1 KRTFNIGRERMV
13 IFVITVVAI
22 LATDLLAGILI
33 GVLAE
38 ILLLLYLLTPSLR
51 VVLTG
56 RLTVRQA
63 LKLLWSN
70 FAGMFRNP
78 VIAVKT
84 EERAGK
90 PHYQISLGSMVCFNL
105 LPLDRLLAS
114 LPASAGVTLIVTES
128 GRIIDHAA
136 MEYLH
141 RFQEESVHDGRVF
154 EIQGMEHYQAFTEHS
169 LAARMHDAKLVR
181 AKARSSARSELMARV
196 AKQHGLQF
204 SPARVDTLN
213 IHDFVYL
220 RRGDDRHE
228 RNVMTGSY
236 RGFAIKLYDYSHTAA
251 PDYYSEHRHTIIK
264 LWRESAGG
272 EPWPNLAITP
282 GNYLERYLVEYQE
295 ADLASQPALAQHYR
309 LYAREP
315 ERALSLVGARLAE
328 FLLAQ
333 PGFYVEIHNNVLL
346 AFRPE
351 HGLEP
356 PEGITQLLALADAMG
371 RPSKSAST
379 G

>member
-1 KRTFNIGRERMV
+1 MWANFYNAVFLLLFLFLAKDLISLVPLAAIAAILIYVGWRLCEIRVYKRTFNIGRERMV

-56 RLTVRQA
+56 RLTARQA

-114 LPASAGVTLIVTES
+114 LPANAGVTLIVTES

-141 RFQEESVHDGRVF
+141 HFQRCCDE
-154 EIQGMEHYQAFTEHS
+154 T
-169 LAARMHDAKLVR
+169 
-181 AKARSSARSELMARV
+181 
-196 AKQHGLQF
+196 
-204 SPARVDTLN
+204 
-213 IHDFVYL
+213 
-220 RRGDDRHE
+220 
-228 RNVMTGSY
+228 
-236 RGFAIKLYDYSHTAA
+236 
-251 PDYYSEHRHTIIK
+251 
-264 LWRESAGG
+264 
-272 EPWPNLAITP
+272 
-282 GNYLERYLVEYQE
+282 
-295 ADLASQPALAQHYR
+295 
-309 LYAREP
+309 
-315 ERALSLVGARLAE
+315 
-328 FLLAQ
+328 
-333 PGFYVEIHNNVLL
+333 
-346 AFRPE
+346 
-351 HGLEP
+351 
-356 PEGITQLLALADAMG
+356 
-371 RPSKSAST
+371 
-379 G
+379 